1 MGGTHLF
8 LQMVGAILVL
18 YLFLYNSFQ
27 LAFVFVAFREVRR
40 RLRGRAYGDLD
51 IVYGS
56 PFTSPLSIIV
66 PAYNEET
73 TIVESLSSL
82 VRLRFPRM
90 EIIVVNDGSTDGTL
104 DRIVREFGFRRMEIT
119 YEERIS
125 TRPVRGFYELRGG
138 LPPGVIRWVV
148 VDKENGG
155 KADALN
161 VGINASTCPMFV
173 SMDADSVIDENAL
186 LQAFRIMLRDEGIVA
201 IGGQVALVNGCEVHE
216 GQVRRVGLPASSL
229 ARFQVVEYMRSF
241 SIGRTALAR
250 LNAIMIISGVFG
262 IFRKDVVVK
271 VGGYLTRNLTGKL
284 VREYVGQGRDT
295 VCEDMEIIVR
305 IQRYIKEK
313 RLSSRVGYTPEPL
326 CWTEGPETLRSLGKQ
341 RNRWM
346 RGLIETLVYHRAILL
361 NPRYGTLG
369 WFAYPFFVLF
379 EFVGAPIELFGYLA
393 VPPLY
398 ALGLLS
404 GRFLFLFFILSV
416 VYGTLVSVSAVV
428 TGAWSEATSRSRERG
443 SSLLQYRER
452 RHLAVLLAYAL
463 LENLGYRQLTLW
475 WRIRGIWDYYFG
487 RTGWEKFGRKG
498 FGAAPVQPAKQAGGG
513 GGC

>member
-1 MGGTHLF
+1 MSAIVIISQGI
-8 LQMVGAILVL
+8 GAILVL
-18 YLFLYNSFQ
+18 YFLLYNSFQ
-27 LAFVFVAFREVRR
+27 LAFVLVAFQEVRR
-40 RLRGRAYGDLD
+40 KLRGRAYEDLD
-51 IVYGS
+51 IVYQS
-56 PFTSPLSIIV
+56 PFTPPLSIIV

-82 VRLRFPRM
+82 IRLRFPRM

-104 DRIVREFGFRRMEIT
+104 DRIIREFGFRRMEIT
-119 YEERIS
+119 YEERIT
-125 TRPVRGFYELRGG
+125 TRPVRGFYELREN
-138 LPPGVIRWVV
+138 LPPGVIRWVI

-173 SMDADSVIDENAL
+173 SMDADSVIDAEAL

-201 IGGQVALVNGCEVHE
+201 IGGQVGLVNGCEVRD
-216 GQVRRVGLPASSL
+216 GRVRKVGLPDSSL
-229 ARFQVVEYMRSF
+229 ARFQVVEYIRSF

-262 IFRKDVVVK
+262 IFRKDFVIR

-284 VREYVGQGRDT
+284 VREYVGKGRDT

-313 RLSSRVGYTPEPL
+313 ALSARVGYTPEPL
-326 CWTEGPETLRSLGKQ
+326 CWTEGPETFTSLGKQ

-346 RGLIETLVYHRAILL
+346 RGLIETLAYHRTLML
-361 NPRYGTLG
+361 NKRYGNMG
-369 WFAYPFFVLF
+369 WFAYPYFFLF
-379 EFVGAPIELFGYLA
+379 ELVGGPLEFFGYVA
-393 VPPLY
+393 VPLLY
-398 ALGLLS
+398 GLGFLS
-404 GRFLFLFFILSV
+404 GKLFFLFLILSV
-416 VYGTLVSVSAVV
+416 SYGTLVSVSSVV
-428 TGAWSEATSRSRERG
+428 TGAWSERTGRRRERG
-443 SSLLQYRER
+443 SSLLHYRER
-452 RHLAVLLAYAL
+452 RHLAVLLVYAL

-487 RTGWEKFGRKG
+487 KTGWEKFERKG
-498 FGAAPVQPAKQAGGG
+498 FVKVTEQPAKEGG
-513 GGC
+513 

>member
-1 MGGTHLF
+1 MSGAVLV
-8 LQMVGAILVL
+8 LQTLSALLVL
-18 YLFLYNSFQ
+18 YFLLYNSFQ
-27 LAFVFVAFREVRR
+27 LAFVLVAFREVRR
-40 RLRGRAYGDLD
+40 QLRGRVYEDLD
-51 IVYGS
+51 IVFES
-56 PFTSPLSIIV
+56 PFTPPLSIIV

-125 TRPVRGFYELRGG
+125 ARPVRGFYELREG
-138 LPPGVIRWVV
+138 LPPGVTRWVV

-173 SMDADSVIDENAL
+173 SMDADSVIDEKAL
-186 LQAFRIMLRDEGIVA
+186 LQAFRVMLRDEGVVA
-201 IGGQVALVNGCEVHE
+201 IGGQVALVNGCEVHA
-216 GQVRRVGLPASSL
+216 GQVTKVGLPASSL

-241 SIGRTALAR
+241 SVGRTALAR
-250 LNAIMIISGVFG
+250 MNAIMIISGVFG
-262 IFRKDVVVK
+262 IFRKDMVVK

-284 VREYVGQGRDT
+284 VREYVGEGRET

-305 IQRYIKEK
+305 IQRYIREK
-313 RLSSRVGYTPEPL
+313 RLSLRVGYTPEPL
-326 CWTEGPETLRSLGKQ
+326 CWTEGPETLESLGKQ

-346 RGLIETLVYHRAILL
+346 RGLIETLVYHRAILG
-361 NPRYGTLG
+361 NPRYGNLA

-379 EFVGAPIELFGYLA
+379 EFLGAPIEFFGYLA
-393 VPPLY
+393 VPILY
-398 ALGLLS
+398 ATGYLNGSFFSLFLLLS
-404 GRFLFLFFILSV
+404 V
-416 VYGTLVSVSAVV
+416 AYGALVSVSAVV
-428 TGAWSEATSRSRERG
+428 TGGWSEATSRYRERG
-443 SSLLQYRER
+443 SSLLRYRGR
-452 RHLAVLLAYAL
+452 RHLAVLLAYGL

-487 RTGWEKFGRKG
+487 KTGWEKFERKG
-498 FGAAPVQPAKQAGGG
+498 FREAPGKSVIGEQG
-513 GGC
+513 